1 MEFIDTHAHYYAE
14 EFDLDRTEGIQRAK
28 ENHISKILL
37 PNIDVESINP
47 LLNLCKTNPG
57 LFYPMLGLHPSYV
70 KEDWEF
76 QLKEIKKQIDEN
88 SIIAIGEIGMDLYWD
103 KTFIEEQKIAFSLQI
118 DWAIERKLP
127 IVIHA
132 RESFKEIFE
141 ILDAKI
147 CSELSGVFHCFTGSD
162 FEVQKI
168 LSYENF
174 YFGIGGV
181 ITYKNS
187 QLPEVVKTIP
197 LSKIVIE
204 TDSPYLPPTPFRG
217 KRNEPSYLI
226 HVAEKLASIFEIGL
240 DEISG
245 ITTENATKL
254 FQLKA

>member
-1 MEFIDTHAHYYAE
+1 MEFIDTHAHFYAE
-14 EFDLDRTEGIQRAK
+14 EFDLDRSEGIQRAK
-28 ENHISKILL
+28 ENHLSKILL
-37 PNIDVESINP
+37 PNIDVESIKP
-47 LLNLCKTNPG
+47 LFDLCKSNPS

-76 QLKEIKKQIDEN
+76 QLKEIKNQIDQN

-103 KTFIEEQKIAFSLQI
+103 KTFVEEQKKAFSLQI
-118 DWAIERKLP
+118 DWAIEENLP

-141 ILDAKI
+141 ILDTKN
-147 CSELSGVFHCFTGSD
+147 CSELSGVFHCFTGSEL
-162 FEVQKI
+162 EVQKI
-168 LSYENF
+168 LSYGNF

-187 QLPEVVKTIP
+187 HLPELVKTIP

-217 KRNEPSYLI
+217 KRNEPSYVLHI
-226 HVAEKLASIFEIGL
+226 AEKLAGIFEIGL
-240 DEISG
+240 DQIAN
-245 ITTENATKL
+245 ITTENANKL
-254 FQLKA
+254 FRLKA

>member
-14 EFDLDRTEGIQRAK
+14 EFDFDRTEGIQRAK
-28 ENHISKILL
+28 ENHVSRILL
-37 PNIDVESINP
+37 PNIDLESIQP
-47 LLNLCKTNPG
+47 LFDLCKSDPS
-57 LFYPMLGLHPSYV
+57 LFYPMLGLHPSYI

-76 QLKEIKKQIDEN
+76 QLKEIKNQIDQN
-88 SIIAIGEIGMDLYWD
+88 SIIAIGEIGIDLYWD
-103 KTFIEEQKIAFSLQI
+103 KTFVEEQKKAFSLQI

-132 RESFKEIFE
+132 RESFNEIFE
-141 ILDAKI
+141 ILDTKN
-147 CSELSGVFHCFTGSD
+147 CSELSGVFHCFTGSEL
-162 FEVQKI
+162 EVQKI
-168 LSYENF
+168 LSYGNF

-217 KRNEPSYLI
+217 KRNEPSYVI

-240 DEISG
+240 DEIAT
-245 ITTENATKL
+245 ITSENATKL